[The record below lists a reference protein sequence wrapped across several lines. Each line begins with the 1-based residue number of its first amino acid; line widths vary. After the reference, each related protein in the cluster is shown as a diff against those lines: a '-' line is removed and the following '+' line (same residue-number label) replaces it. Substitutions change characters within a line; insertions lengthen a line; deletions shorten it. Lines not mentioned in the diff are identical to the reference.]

1 MKNGIE
7 TVELRNENPIVSF
20 RLLFRVGSIH
30 DGAKPGITA
39 LTAALM
45 ARGGTASL
53 TAAELNQKLFP
64 MAAEIDVQVDKEL
77 TVFTGRVHR
86 DHLATYLP
94 MFMDVL
100 LAPRFD
106 PKEFERMRAD
116 AVADIEKRLRTSDD
130 ENLGKA
136 ALEWMMHLDNWG
148 AFVGGTVRG
157 LKAMTL
163 DDAKKHARTF
173 FTRDHL
179 TAGFAGGATDT
190 IIDDVTKRLATLPV
204 CDARVKGTVGK
215 PQPRVLIIENGAS
228 STAVSIGHPIA
239 LARNFADFIPL
250 RVGMSAFGEHRQ
262 SGGRLFERLREKRG
276 LNYGDYAYA
285 EAFVQEPDTTHPL
298 VNIARSRQDF
308 SIWIRPV
315 AHEHAMF
322 ALRAALYELDK
333 LLREGLTD
341 DEVKRAGGFLD
352 GFSRQWEAADLRRLG
367 YALDDVFYGTK
378 GYLGELR
385 AQIPSLTAEKVNA
398 AIRRHVRFG
407 DLQIAIVTK
416 DGKKLRDA
424 ILLGAPTPI
433 TYPTPK
439 SKDVV
444 AEDPKIAAFPLR
456 FKPEEV
462 VVVPVSQLFEN

>member
-20 RLLFRVGSIH
+20 RLLFRVGSVH
-30 DGAKPGITA
+30 DGARPGITA

-53 TAAELNQKLFP
+53 SAAELNQRLFP
-64 MAAEIDVQVDKEL
+64 MAAEVDVQVDKEI

-86 DHLATYLP
+86 DHLVTYLP
-94 MFMDVL
+94 ILMDVL

-106 PKEFERMRAD
+106 AKEFDRMRAD

-136 ALEWMMHLDNWG
+136 ALEWLMHDGDWG
-148 AFVGGTVRG
+148 RFVGGNVQG
-157 LKAMTL
+157 LKTTTL
-163 DDAKKHARTF
+163 DDVKSHARTY

-179 TAGFAGGATDT
+179 TAGFAGGVTDA
-190 IIDDVTKRLATLPV
+190 IVDDVTKRLATLPV
-204 CDARVKGTVGK
+204 CRARVKGSVGK
-215 PQPRVLIIENGAS
+215 PRPRVLIIENGAS
-228 STAVSIGHPIA
+228 STAISMGHPIS
-239 LARNFADFIPL
+239 LTRKDADFISM

-276 LNYGDYAYA
+276 LNYGDYAYG

-315 AHEHAMF
+315 AHEHGMF

-333 LLREGLTD
+333 LLRDGLTA
-341 DEVKRAGGFLD
+341 DEVSRAGGFLD

-367 YALDDVFYGTK
+367 YALDDVFYGTE
-378 GYLGELR
+378 GYLATLR
-385 AQIPSLTAEKVNA
+385 REIPSLAPEKVNA
-398 AIRRHVRFG
+398 AIRRHVRFS

-424 ILLGAPTPI
+424 ILSGAPTPI
-433 TYPTPK
+433 AYPTPK

-456 FKPEEV
+456 FKPEEI
-462 VVVPVSQLFEN
+462 VVVPASQLFEK